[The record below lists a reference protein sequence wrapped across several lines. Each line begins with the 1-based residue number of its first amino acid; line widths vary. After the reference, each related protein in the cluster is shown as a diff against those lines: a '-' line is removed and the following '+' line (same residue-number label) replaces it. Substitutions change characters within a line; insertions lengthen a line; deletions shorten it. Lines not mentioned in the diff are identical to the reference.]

1 MAKLRDLVKLTP
13 LIDTLKLVKIDD
25 AEYFSSKYGS
35 YISNSRLGLL
45 NPFQGG
51 SADAFF
57 AGFKDEGFVSSL
69 VIGSAV
75 HCLNINFFLHNKSPL
90 ICDTL
95 YFFRTCLLKFPL
107 SIISNS

>member
-51 SADAFF
+51 STDAFF

-75 HCLNINFFLHNKSPL
+75 HCL
-90 ICDTL
+90 TL
-95 YFFRTCLLKFPL
+95 QDESFELAPALGKPTAKL
-107 SIISNS
+107 